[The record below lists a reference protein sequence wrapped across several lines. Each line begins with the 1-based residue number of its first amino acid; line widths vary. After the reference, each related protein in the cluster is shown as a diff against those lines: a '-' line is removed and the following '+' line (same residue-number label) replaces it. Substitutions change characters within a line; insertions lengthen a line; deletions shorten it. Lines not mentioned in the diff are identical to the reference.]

1 MDICSNTIIFS
12 VNLPSSFSD
21 VSIKIFKIAS
31 LYQGTGPAASDVAL
45 LLLAYKHIVLFE
57 DNYAITYQI
66 W

>member
-45 LLLAYKHIVLFE
+45 LLLAYK
-57 DNYAITYQI
+57 TYSVI
-66 W
+66 

>member
-31 LYQGTGPAASDVAL
+31 DVAL

-57 DNYAITYQI
+57 DNYAITCQI